1 MFCKKC
7 GKEIENGMKFCKS
20 CGTPVEKAEAATQ
33 NSVVV
38 LGIRI
43 GIVVA
48 SLLMIVST
56 VLPYVIFDD
65 MVAKVAGMKSITL
78 LKPGNQ
84 LGDGVIYIIIA
95 VIAIVCV
102 CIRQKIPVLIWSIIS
117 ALMCWYEKSQ
127 MEKQLMELQSELKH
141 LKLDAW
147 DFMEKGSGWHLLTVS
162 VVLLLILSVLY
173 FILEKKVKK

>member
-7 GKEIENGMKFCKS
+7 GKEIENDMKFCKS
-20 CGTPVEKAEAATQ
+20 CGTSVEKAEVGTQ

-102 CIRQKIPVLIWSIIS
+102 CIRQKIPVLICSVLS
-117 ALMCWYEKSQ
+117 ALMCWYESSQ
-127 MEKQLMELQSELKH
+127 IEKQFAELQRGS
-141 LKLDAW
+141 KLDVW

-162 VVLLLILSVLY
+162 VILLLVLSVLY